1 MSFLILK
8 SCWSNPTAFLQKLI
22 NTFCDKTV
30 SGTNDITCQSAV
42 FKGKNGIKRRTKGVI
57 RLTVILFFY
66 IIDKCMVSTLG
77 IDFTKVY
84 GLLGF

>member
-1 MSFLILK
+1 M
-8 SCWSNPTAFLQKLI
+8 
-22 NTFCDKTV
+22 
-30 SGTNDITCQSAV
+30 TCQSAV

-57 RLTVILFFY
+57 RLTVIFFFY
-66 IIDKCMVSTLG
+66 IIDKCMISTLG

>member
-1 MSFLILK
+1 MSPGRGTGSRSEGFYGPRPF
-8 SCWSNPTAFLQKLI
+8 CAQKRE
-22 NTFCDKTV
+22 N
-30 SGTNDITCQSAV
+30 
-42 FKGKNGIKRRTKGVI
+42 KGKNGIKRRTKGVI